1 MFLDKVETRQTWLN
15 ISRQPAPSLTFSSP
29 EASPL
34 PLVLVGLLI
43 ALFLSVEARR
53 YRFFDFWR
61 IRAHILELHLFG
73 PILRGEGVRLD
84 NGWNQTL
91 YQDYLRPTLHIS
103 FLDAVGRRLR
113 RNYGWIFL
121 IQATSYVGKLLI
133 HPEPVPNFHQFL
145 ARATIGPIP
154 GGYVLAAG
162 LAFRCTWI
170 IIALATFAFGRRGR
184 RPPPTSEHRDAVL
197 EASAVRFLVARS
209 LCQCPRASWRLT
221 DFATLRFPAST
232 VTNTYSTRWE
242 SALSPN
248 SAKRRACKTARSV
261 AGAGAALVAKKSTR
275 SSSFGNSMCARD
287 GREGGSRSSAVT
299 PI

>member
-1 MFLDKVETRQTWLN
+1 MRFNLPQPDVSLN
-15 ISRQPAPSLTFSSP
+15 RAAPQPLR
-29 EASPL
+29 
-34 PLVLVGLLI
+34 LVLVELLI

-73 PILRGEGVRLD
+73 PIVRGEGVRLD

-133 HPEPVPNFHQFL
+133 HPEPVANFHEFL

-162 LAFRCTWI
+162 LAFHCTWI
-170 IIALATFAFGRRGR
+170 IIALAAFAFGRRGR
-184 RPPPTSEHRDAVL
+184 RPPPTSAHRDAVL
-197 EASAVRFLVARS
+197 ELAR
-209 LCQCPRASWRLT
+209 
-221 DFATLRFPAST
+221 
-232 VTNTYSTRWE
+232 
-242 SALSPN
+242 
-248 SAKRRACKTARSV
+248 
-261 AGAGAALVAKKSTR
+261 
-275 SSSFGNSMCARD
+275 
-287 GREGGSRSSAVT
+287 GR
-299 PI
+299 